1 MTSGISSNPFGE
13 RSHFDFFCFSLGSK
27 LRHFQVS
34 FSDFLADCI
43 LCSSIYK
50 IMPKDSKISVSVNI
64 GDPVG
69 IFKEN
74 PNHMSHTVC
83 PVTQLSQSCS
93 TVTKQQLF
101 ILSDFVIIKCN
112 DLSHWHSHYR

>member
-1 MTSGISSNPFGE
+1 MTSGISSTPFGE
-13 RSHFDFFCFSLGSK
+13 RSHFDFFLLLSGLK
-27 LRHFQVS
+27 VEA

-101 ILSDFVIIKCN
+101 I
-112 DLSHWHSHYR
+112 